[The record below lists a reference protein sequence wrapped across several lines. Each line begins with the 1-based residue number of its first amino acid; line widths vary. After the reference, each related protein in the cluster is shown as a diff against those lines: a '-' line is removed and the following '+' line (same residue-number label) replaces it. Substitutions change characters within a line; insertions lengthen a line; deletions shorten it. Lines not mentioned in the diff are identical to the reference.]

1 MPVPFSNLLKRSKPG
16 FRTPDRINPKTGRPD
31 TIPSSARGA
40 VVVASPTD
48 KEKNEIR
55 KQQEGEELQLGF
67 SKNMRDAGNEADF
80 AKLMNPKN
88 NPFLNKGGR
97 RTRKSRKSRRR
108 RTRKH

>member
-1 MPVPFSNLLKRSKPG
+1 MPVPFSKLLKRPKPG
-16 FRTPDRINPKTGRPD
+16 FRTPDRVNPNTGRPD

-40 VVVASPTD
+40 VVVESPTE
-48 KEKNEIR
+48 KEKKEIE

-67 SKNMRDAGNEADF
+67 SKKMRDAGNEADF
-80 AKLMNPKN
+80 AKIMKN

-97 RTRKSRKSRRR
+97 RTRKTRKTRRR